1 MLMPFA
7 SQTPLIQF
15 VIEAT
20 AKERAKGRPFGGP
33 FSDTVAGLVNMA
45 MVIMAASAFHEGHS
59 DVAEIELAFM
69 IDGAPEIAE
78 LAVDLHERLIQM
90 PTPLRIEAHVRYP
103 LLSDLGGEHPAK
115 PVPPKRRDD
124 LVHRADGE
132 PAGPYRSH
140 DRPDRRVSPEYA
152 DVRPARARRRPDGR
166 HLVHR
171 QFCRLHR
178 QARPRFREDCRIQTA
193 GSERA
198 RSAHAALRSK
208 RRPLVHCAKRQHGW
222 TSRSKDRTDQA
233 CYLAHPQIQSLR
245 ASDRFKGRAV
255 LLRIRREQAREPRSD
270 NDGNPRILSAAR
282 R

>member
-103 LLSDLGGEHPAK
+103 LLSDLGGEHRAK
-115 PVPPKRRDD
+115 PVPPKP
-124 LVHRADGE
+124 DGLM
-132 PAGPYRSH
+132 
-140 DRPDRRVSPEYA
+140 A
-152 DVRPARARRRPDGR
+152 DVDPPLNQEILDVAQRQRIFHVHHHDQTN
-166 HLVHR
+166 HL
-171 QFCRLHR
+171 
-178 QARPRFREDCRIQTA
+178 
-193 GSERA
+193 
-198 RSAHAALRSK
+198 
-208 RRPLVHCAKRQHGW
+208 
-222 TSRSKDRTDQA
+222 
-233 CYLAHPQIQSLR
+233 
-245 ASDRFKGRAV
+245 
-255 LLRIRREQAREPRSD
+255 
-270 NDGNPRILSAAR
+270 
-282 R
+282 